1 MNTTAKVI
9 LATAAAV
16 FALALGY
23 NYLLAPTV
31 GGPRLFVPEPTP
43 TPVWSSGSG
52 PTRGT
57 GLGAPNLEIGLGGSA
72 GSYRITD
79 FEPFSITITVPAAW
93 ESLAVPAMVWS
104 ADDEKATVAYFTV
117 DDLFADPC
125 DPTQGY
131 LGRPNGRRLGG
142 RPLRVPR
149 HHCQLGD
156 GRDSLRVQ
164 RDAA

>member
-23 NYLLAPTV
+23 NYLVAPSV

-43 TPVWSSGSG
+43 TPVASPSQNPVPTLGTGSG
-52 PTRGT
+52 APTLEMGS
-57 GLGAPNLEIGLGGSA
+57 GALNA

-131 LGRPNGRRLGG
+131 LGVGPTVDDLAAALSTYPGISG
-142 RPLRVPR
+142 
-149 HHCQLGD
+149 QLGD
-156 GRDSLRVQ
+156 
-164 RDAA
+164 